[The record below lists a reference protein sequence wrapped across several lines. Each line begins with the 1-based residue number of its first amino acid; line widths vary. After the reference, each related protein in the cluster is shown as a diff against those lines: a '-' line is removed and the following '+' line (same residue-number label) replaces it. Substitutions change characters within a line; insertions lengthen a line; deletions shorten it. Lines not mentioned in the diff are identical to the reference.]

1 MMKRLGLFLLLSASG
16 SMTPAFGADWTQWRG
31 SNRDLIVKEQ
41 GLLASWPEGGP
52 QQLWQVKLPG
62 AGYSEPVIVKG
73 VMYITGNEGQKGDLT
88 GYLYALDLKTGATLW
103 KQPYGAEWDKSFESA
118 RTSPTVVGDKL
129 YLVSGLGVVVC
140 FDITLKKQVWSVDTF
155 KEYGG
160 RNITWG
166 IAENPLVYEGKVIC
180 QPGGPDA
187 SIVALD
193 AKTGKTVWKSTGL
206 SERSAYCSPALLTI
220 DGKRQVVTMLENN
233 VVGVCAEKGT
243 PLWKVGHRNQHAVHP
258 NTPILVGP
266 NKIFVSSGYK
276 YGSEMIEI
284 KGSDATIV
292 WKDKSSD
299 NHFQGTAIYDGRI
312 FSSGGGRLSCFD
324 PKDGK
329 ELCSVGEARKVTF
342 CITPAGLIAY
352 DENSGKVMLIS
363 IKSCPCKV
371 ISSFSIK
378 YGEKQHWSSPVVAD
392 GVLYLRRGTGVAAF
406 DIRAK

>member
-1 MMKRLGLFLLLSASG
+1 MKSLGMVMLLGTVFSQLSVS
-16 SMTPAFGADWTQWRG
+16 GADWTQWRG
-31 SNRDLIVKEQ
+31 SNRDLIVTEQ

-52 QQLWQVKLPG
+52 KQLWQVNLPG

-88 GYLYALDLKTGATLW
+88 GMLYALDCKTGATLW
-103 KQPYGAEWDKSFESA
+103 KQSYGQEWDKSFESA

-129 YLVSGLGVVVC
+129 YLISGLGVVVC
-140 FDITLKKQVWSVDTF
+140 FDITLKKQAWSVDSF

-166 IAENPLVYEGKVIC
+166 IAENPLVYDNKVIC
-180 QPGGPDA
+180 QPGGPNA
-187 SIVALD
+187 SIVALE
-193 AKTGKTVWKSTGL
+193 AKTGKLVWKSTGL
-206 SERSAYCSPALLTI
+206 SDKSAYCSPALLTI

-284 KGSDATIV
+284 KGNTAEIV

-299 NHFQGTAIYDGRI
+299 NHFQGTAIYEGRI
-312 FSSGGGRLSCFD
+312 YSSGGGRLSCFD

-329 ELCSVGEARKVTF
+329 ELCSVDQAKKVSF

-352 DENSGKVMLIS
+352 DENTGKVMLIS
-363 IKSCPCKV
+363 IKSSPCKV
-371 ISSFSIK
+371 VSSFSIK

-392 GVLYLRRGTGVAAF
+392 GTLYLRRGTGVAAF
-406 DIRAK
+406 DIKAK

>member
-1 MMKRLGLFLLLSASG
+1 MKKSIGLFLFAVGLTQLSVS
-16 SMTPAFGADWTQWRG
+16 GADWTQWRG
-31 SNRDLIVKEQ
+31 SNRDLIVTEKN
-41 GLLASWPEGGP
+41 LLTSWPEGGP
-52 QQLWQVKLPG
+52 KQLWQVKLPG
-62 AGYSEPVIVKG
+62 AGYSEPIIAKG
-73 VMYITGNEGQKGDLT
+73 VMYITGNEGQKCDLT
-88 GYLYALDLKTGATLW
+88 GYLYALDCKTGAILW
-103 KQPYGAEWDKSFESA
+103 KQPYGTEWDKNFESA

-129 YLVSGLGVVVC
+129 YLISGLGVVTC
-140 FDITLKKQVWSVDTF
+140 FDINLKKQVWSVDTF

-166 IAENPLVYEGKVIC
+166 IAESPLVYDNKVIC
-180 QPGGPDA
+180 QPGGANA

-193 AKTGKTVWKSTGL
+193 AKTGKLVWKSQGL
-206 SERSAYCSPALLTI
+206 SEKSSYCSPALLTI
-220 DGKRQVVTMLENN
+220 DGKRQVVTMLEDN

-284 KGSDATIV
+284 KGNNAEIV
-292 WKDKSSD
+292 WNDKSSD
-299 NHFQGTAIYDGRI
+299 NHFQGTAIYEGRI

-329 ELCSVGEARKVTF
+329 ELCKVTEAKKVTF
-342 CITPAGLIAY
+342 CITPAGMITY
-352 DENSGKVMLIS
+352 DENGGKVMLVS
-363 IKSCPCKV
+363 IKTCPCKV
-371 ISSFSIK
+371 VSSFKIN
-378 YGEKQHWSSPVVAD
+378 YGEGQHWSSPVVAD
-392 GVLYLRRGTGVAAF
+392 GILYLRHGTGVAAF

>member
-1 MMKRLGLFLLLSASG
+1 MKKSIGLFLLAVGFSQLSVS
-16 SMTPAFGADWTQWRG
+16 GADWTQWRG
-31 SNRDLIVKEQ
+31 SNRDLIVTEK
-41 GLLASWPEGGP
+41 GLLESWPQGGP
-52 QQLWQVKLPG
+52 QQLWQINLPG

-73 VMYITGNEGQKGDLT
+73 VMYITGNEGQKGALT
-88 GYLYALDLKTGATLW
+88 GYLYALNLKTGAVLW
-103 KQPYGAEWDKSFESA
+103 KQPYGKEWDKSFESA

-140 FDITLKKQVWSVDTF
+140 FDINLKKQVWAVDTF

-166 IAENPLVYEGKVIC
+166 IAENPLVYDDKVIC
-180 QPGGPDA
+180 QPGGPNA
-187 SIVALD
+187 SIVALE
-193 AKTGKTVWKSTGL
+193 AKTGKLIWKTQEL
-206 SERSAYCSPALLTI
+206 SEKSAYCSAALLTI

-243 PLWKVGHRNQHAVHP
+243 LLWKVGHRNQHAVHP
-258 NTPILVGP
+258 NPPILVGP

-284 KGSDATIV
+284 KGGDAKIV

-329 ELCSVGEARKVTF
+329 ELCSVDEAKKVTF
-342 CITPAGLIAY
+342 CITPAGMITY
-352 DENSGKVMLIS
+352 DENDGKVMLVS
-363 IKSCPCKV
+363 VKACPCKV
-371 ISSFSIK
+371 IASFKIT
-378 YGEKQHWSSPVVAD
+378 YGDGKHWSSPVVAD